1 MSPFESRRLA
11 YERMPAWMKA
21 PVGWIP
27 FGFVAGASYRRVVAR
42 GGRIDRLGRTEVRSY
57 QERSLAEILRFAVAQ
72 VPAYRRFRDLVERH
86 KASDALKEFP
96 LLSKDDLQAN
106 FVNYLPRDFERLP
119 HYECTT
125 GGTSGNQ
132 LKFFVDD
139 DSQAVE
145 TAFMH
150 RQWARV
156 GYAPRCR
163 KATFRGVDFS
173 GLKDGLFWKANPVY
187 NELQFSPFH
196 MSDGTLG
203 AYWEQLER
211 YRPQFLHGYPSAI
224 SLLAGWAERSG
235 VAGRSLGLRAV
246 LLGSEALE
254 AGQRE
259 LIERAFGARVYS
271 WYGHSERVIL
281 GGECEVSPAY
291 HQFPD
296 YGVMEILGDDG
307 EPVVDPG
314 ERGELVGTGL
324 LNRSL
329 PLIRYR
335 TGDRARLLPAVCGG
349 GRAFDRFD
357 EVEGRWDQDYV
368 IGKSWAKIS
377 IAALN
382 MHGPV
387 FDRVAQ
393 YQYYQKARGAMD
405 VRVVPAPG
413 FDESD
418 AAALADAYR
427 RKVGDEVEV
436 RVVVVAEIPLTSRGK
451 LKRLVQ
457 EIPPQG
463 DPKTT

>member
-1 MSPFESRRLA
+1 MSRYESRRLL
-11 YERMPAWMKA
+11 YDRMPAWVKS
-21 PVGWIP
+21 PVRWVP
-27 FGFVAGASYRRVVAR
+27 FGLVAGASYRRVVAR
-42 GGRIDRLGRTEVRSY
+42 GPEIDRLGRSELRAY
-57 QERSLAEILRFAVAQ
+57 QERALAEVLRFAVEQ
-72 VPAYRRFRDLVERH
+72 VPAYRRLRALVERH
-86 KASDALKEFP
+86 KAFDALKEFP
-96 LLSKDDLQAN
+96 LLAKDDLQGNLA
-106 FVNYLPRDFERLP
+106 NYLPRDFDRRP

-139 DSQAVE
+139 DSQSVE

-156 GYAPRCR
+156 GYTPRCR

-173 GLKDGLFWKANPVY
+173 GLRDGVFWKANPVY

-224 SLLAGWAERSG
+224 SLLAGWVERSG
-235 VAGRSLGLRAV
+235 VSGRSLGLRAV
-246 LLGSEALE
+246 LLGSEGLE
-254 AGQRE
+254 PGQRE
-259 LIERAFGARVYS
+259 LVERAFGARAYS

-281 GGECEVSPAY
+281 GGECEVCSAY

-296 YGVMEILGDDG
+296 YGALEFIGDGG
-307 EPVVDPG
+307 EPVTGPG
-314 ERGELVGTGL
+314 QRGELVGTGL

-335 TGDRARLLPAVCGG
+335 TGDRARLLPPECEC

-357 EVEGRWDQDYV
+357 EVEGRWEQDYV
-368 IGKSWAKIS
+368 IGAGGAKIS

-382 MHGPV
+382 MHGPL
-387 FDRVAQ
+387 FDRVAR
-393 YQYYQKARGAMD
+393 YQYYQKAPGAMD
-405 VRVVPAPG
+405 LRVVPAPG

-418 AAALADAYR
+418 AAALAEAYR
-427 RKVGDEVEV
+427 RKVGDGVAV
-436 RVVVVAEIPLTSRGK
+436 RVVVVSEIPLTARGK

-457 EIPPQG
+457 ETPPQG